1 MKRGPIRLLQPIQY
15 REDPEAP
22 ATAPE
27 PEDGA
32 IRHDDEG
39 GVFVYD
45 KAKQEWVPKPP
56 STDETEWR
64 TIPGYDQDRDALVRY
79 TELRYEG
86 NRSVSGTALKY
97 GDEAVIFGEK
107 ERFEPGAFGDLSKAD
122 VVLNLQHT
130 RFMPIARTGG
140 GGMTVSDD
148 GGEVYIRAELPDTQP
163 ANDTLT
169 LVRARVLRGLSIEF
183 RPKDWRYDGK
193 EGDRTLVIEK
203 AELRGVAVVDRPAYG
218 QSLLDPRAEAQ
229 EILSDMTPEEVR
241 RMIEDALK
249 QRADDGGQTLDV
261 DALVT
266 RIVDATTKSRE
277 AESDAVKAQIEAAF
291 KERDEA
297 REAKEKADTERAEA
311 EAKAEAERK
320 EAEDKAAQERADFE
334 AEAERRAEYR
344 HQFRELYA
352 EGFDTAGKSSRELLV
367 AAVGSEVSDADKES
381 RSEDWLE
388 LKAQGILESKQEA
401 ERSAPAGGGNGGLN
415 TKTALPT
422 TASAGT
428 GEWVDY
434 KASVNQSNPSWSG
447 STQRFRLFSERSA
460 ENAKK
465 NVTVGG
471 GE

>member
-1 MKRGPIRLLQPIQY
+1 MKRGPIRLLH
-15 REDPEAP
+15 REVPEG
-22 ATAPE
+22 TTTE

-32 IRHDDEG
+32 TRHDGEG

-56 STDETEWR
+56 SQESEEWR
-64 TIPGYDQDRDALVRY
+64 TMPGYDQDRDALVRY

-86 NRSVSGTALKY
+86 NRTVSGTALKY
-97 GDEAVIFGEK
+97 GDIAVIWGEK

-148 GGEVYIRAELPDTQP
+148 GGEVAIRADLPDTQP

-169 LVRARVLRGLSIEF
+169 LMRARVLRGLSIEF
-183 RPKDWRYDGK
+183 RPKDWRYEGK

-277 AESDAVKAQIEAAF
+277 AEDADVKTQIEAAF

-297 REAKEKADTERAEA
+297 REAKEKADTEKREA
-311 EAKAEAERK
+311 EAKAETERK
-320 EAEDKAAQERADFE
+320 EAEDKAKTERADFE

-344 HQFRELYA
+344 HQFKELYA
-352 EGFDTAGKSSRELLV
+352 EGYDTAGKSARELLV
-367 AAVGSEVSDADKES
+367 AAVGTEVSDTDKEK

-401 ERSAPAGGGNGGLN
+401 ERSAPGTGGGTAGGLN
-415 TKTALPT
+415 TETALPT
-422 TASAGT
+422 SDGS
-428 GEWVDY
+428 EWQLTDY
-434 KASVNQSNPSWSG
+434 RDKPNPSWSG
-447 STQRFRLFSERSA
+447 ANRRFNFLAGRSA
-460 ENAKK
+460 ENAK
-465 NVTVGG
+465 VHTGTSVGG
-471 GE
+471 SE